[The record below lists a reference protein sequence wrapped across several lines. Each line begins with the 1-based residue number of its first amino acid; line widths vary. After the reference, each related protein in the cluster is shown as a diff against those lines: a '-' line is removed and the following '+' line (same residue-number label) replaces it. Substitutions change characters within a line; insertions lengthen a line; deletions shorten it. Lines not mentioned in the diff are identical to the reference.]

1 MKVRWT
7 SAALDDVRAIVP
19 EGFRPHLLR
28 HMQRLFFA
36 GQGRR
41 CTSGRFPDAYFLKF
55 RHWLIM
61 YLAVDDE
68 TIGVIGVEY
77 NYGQSV

>member
-1 MKVRWT
+1 MKVHWT
-7 SAALDDVRAIVP
+7 QAALDDVRTIVP

-28 HMQRLFFA
+28 HMQRLVFA

-41 CTSGRFPDAYFLKF
+41 CTYGRFPDAYFLKHH
-55 RHWLIM
+55 HWLVM
-61 YLAVDDE
+61 YVAVDE
-68 TIGVIGVEY
+68 VTIGVIGVEY